1 MKLFVEHKKPILMGY
16 GSPVSM
22 ANQDVVA
29 HGMWAEAHRA
39 QRVLAVAQASF
50 AHLLAQPLADVLAD
64 VGLHVAV
71 LHVHEAAGTS
81 IDPVSTSTAA
91 TAKDAPTAHLV
102 WSSGR
107 PHCKATVPA
116 APR

>member
-1 MKLFVEHKKPILMGY
+1 MECGPKPTVRSAYLP
-16 GSPVSM
+16 SPRRPSRTCLPM
-22 ANQDVVA
+22 
-29 HGMWAEAHRA
+29 
-39 QRVLAVAQASF
+39 
-50 AHLLAQPLADVLAD
+50 PLQMFSRMSDCTWPYFTFTKPP
-64 VGLHVAV
+64 
-71 LHVHEAAGTS
+71 GTS